1 MQGMFAL
8 LYIQDFK
15 HPVPSQNLL
24 HSEVR
29 SFEGIRGLSGSHVK
43 PCPPCQ
49 YSVIINILTPPTIYP
64 SVDSLLGGSRE
75 YKTIIEITFF
85 TATRNK

>member
-1 MQGMFAL
+1 MQGMVVL

-29 SFEGIRGLSGSHVK
+29 SFEDIRGLSGSHIK
-43 PCPPCQ
+43 PCPPSP
-49 YSVIINILTPPTIYP
+49 YSVYIYI
-64 SVDSLLGGSRE
+64 
-75 YKTIIEITFF
+75 YIYIYIC
-85 TATRNK
+85 